1 MPATRRLFL
10 FTFVLVCAAIT
21 SPAVAEPDYAVAP
34 RTGLSE
40 THGFSEGL
48 AGVRGTGGYGFLD
61 LQGEYVVEPQYD
73 KAGDFHDGL
82 APVGDFNRSEVG
94 MRWGY
99 VDRHGKRVVD
109 LQYAEAREFSEG
121 LAAVKTPD
129 GDWQFIDTDGQPVLK
144 VDPRWHGVDADNPN
158 LHHPL
163 GDFHDGWLRI
173 VDERGGSN
181 FVDRDGHKLR
191 DAPYPAAG
199 PFSDGLAVV
208 STQATPV
215 SEPKGDNEL
224 SRLYDSLP
232 GPTPKTYQ
240 WAVIDTEGD
249 IRFALPDDM
258 ERVGPFIAGRAK
270 FYRDGRWG
278 IIDDSGEVVV
288 PARYEHKPRGYG
300 DRVTMF
306 AVDGERSDNSDGY
319 IEVLDR
325 DGERIARIPFLD
337 DEGRFMI
344 DAKQVFHEGLLGV
357 ELARGLNEGKDFE
370 RLGWGFMD
378 THGRMVLEPQFYS
391 VGSFS
396 EGHAFASPMNSG
408 TTGILR
414 NPLGAQNA
422 EDAS

>member
-1 MPATRRLFL
+1 MFWCTSLSPLL
-10 FTFVLVCAAIT
+10 LVT
-21 SPAVAEPDYAVAP
+21 
-34 RTGLSE
+34 
-40 THGFSEGL
+40 
-48 AGVRGTGGYGFLD
+48 
-61 LQGEYVVEPQYD
+61 VERMQ
-73 KAGDFHDGL
+73 
-82 APVGDFNRSEVG
+82 
-94 MRWGY
+94 
-99 VDRHGKRVVD
+99 
-109 LQYAEAREFSEG
+109 
-121 LAAVKTPD
+121 
-129 GDWQFIDTDGQPVLK
+129 
-144 VDPRWHGVDADNPN
+144 
-158 LHHPL
+158 
-163 GDFHDGWLRI
+163 
-173 VDERGGSN
+173 
-181 FVDRDGHKLR
+181 
-191 DAPYPAAG
+191 
-199 PFSDGLAVV
+199 
-208 STQATPV
+208 
-215 SEPKGDNEL
+215 
-224 SRLYDSLP
+224 
-232 GPTPKTYQ
+232 
-240 WAVIDTEGD
+240 AVIDTEGD
-249 IRFALPDDM
+249 TRFALPDDM

-325 DGERIARIPFLD
+325 DGQRIARIPFLD

-344 DAKQVFHEGLLGV
+344 DAKHVFHEGLLGV

-378 THGRMVLEPQFYS
+378 THGRMVIEPQFYS

-414 NPLGAQNA
+414 NPLGAQNV